1 VNLLDPPII
10 PSDDRGLLLGDG
22 LFETVRLYRGRPF
35 RLEAHLLR
43 LEEGAGR
50 VGIPV
55 PDDLRARVS
64 TALDGWGETDGAL
77 RITLT
82 RGAGKGPAGATGL
95 HGDGGGTPT
104 LVVQVREWRPD
115 PRWYSEGLRA
125 RLAGRVTAGALTAG
139 IKSLAYLERIQALRV
154 AREQGADEAL
164 LRNGA
169 DGVVG
174 GSASNIL
181 AVVGG
186 TLLAPGVG
194 EGALPG
200 ITREVVMGT
209 LRERGFEVD
218 ETAIAPEDLAGA
230 SEILLTSSLRG
241 VVPVVEVGGDRIG
254 SGRPGRIFRTASL
267 GLWDRVRAEVGI
279 GPED

>member
-1 VNLLDPPII
+1 MSVLDPPFI
-10 PSDDRGLLLGDG
+10 PSDDRGFLLGDG

-55 PDDLRARVS
+55 PDDLRSRVS
-64 TALDGWGETDGAL
+64 RALDGWGETNGAL

-82 RGAGKGPAGATGL
+82 RGAGEGPAGAAGL
-95 HGDGGGTPT
+95 HGDGSGAPT

-125 RLAGRVTAGALTAG
+125 HLAGRVTAGALTAG

-169 DGVVG
+169 GEVVG
-174 GSASNIL
+174 GSTSNVL
-181 AVVGG
+181 AVVND
-186 TLLAPGVG
+186 TVLAPGVG

-209 LRERGFEVD
+209 LRERGFDVD
-218 ETAIAPEDLAGA
+218 EMAIAPKDLAGA

-241 VVPVVEVGGDRIG
+241 VVPVVGIGGDGIG
-254 SGRPGRIFRTASL
+254 SGRPGRMFRTTSL
-267 GLWDRVRAEVGI
+267 GLWDRVQAEVGI